1 MLVIAHA
8 ALDAVSEA
16 IVVVDTAT
24 WCIVQ
29 ANAPATVIFD
39 LDGGTIGATQF
50 DHILL
55 RLRGSDGEVP
65 SPAFLMEPNLRASE
79 YRFVRRHKDTLSFDL
94 RVSKVGLGSG
104 QLLVLVFRD
113 LSERV
118 HAASELRAA
127 SSRCGMTFSQAATG
141 LAHVS
146 LDCTWSKVN
155 LRLLDIT
162 GYEEA
167 ELLSMSVSQVTHPDD
182 LSNETIAYQQLLL
195 GELPYYTRE
204 KRYVRK
210 DGKPIWVSVTT
221 SVARNS
227 AGRPQYFIGMVED
240 ISERKQTEERVQY
253 MATHDGMT
261 GLPNRHGLLMHLER
275 ILQDA
280 RRDRRQVGV
289 VFVDMDK
296 LKQINDTLGH
306 EQGDRALKEF
316 SHQLRAQMRSGD
328 VVARIGG
335 DEFLIV
341 FDNVTACTDITV
353 ILERTLLSMAEASAN
368 AVHATAPSCSIG
380 ISVFPA
386 DGEDARTLMHNAD
399 QAMYRAKQDGGGK
412 YAFFSESPM
421 SSSAAQSP
429 DHSIESRK

>member
-1 MLVIAHA
+1 MIAHA

-16 IVVVDTAT
+16 VVVVDTAT
-24 WCIVQ
+24 WCIAQ

-39 LDGGTIGATQF
+39 LDVGNTGATRF
-50 DHILL
+50 EHIRLH
-55 RLRGSDGEVP
+55 LRGCDGEIP
-65 SPAFLMEPNLRASE
+65 SAASLMQPNLQACE
-79 YRFVRRHKDTLSFDL
+79 YRLVRHHKDTLSFDL
-94 RVSKVGLGSG
+94 RVSKVSVESG

-127 SSRCGMTFSQAATG
+127 SSRCGITFSQAATG

-167 ELLSMSVSQVTHPDD
+167 ELLGMSVSEVTHPDD
-182 LSNETIAYQQLLL
+182 ISNETLAYRQLLL

-210 DGKPIWVSVTT
+210 DGQSIWVSVTT

-240 ISERKQTEERVQY
+240 ISERKQIEERVQY

-261 GLPNRHGLLMHLER
+261 GLPNRHGLQIHLEK

-280 RRDRRQVGV
+280 RRNRRQVGV

-296 LKQINDTLGH
+296 LKRINDTLGH
-306 EQGDRALKEF
+306 EQGDLALKEF
-316 SHQLRAQMRSGD
+316 SRQLRAQMRSGD
-328 VVARIGG
+328 MVARIGG

-341 FDNVTACTDITV
+341 FDNVTVRTDMTA
-353 ILERTLLSMAEASAN
+353 ILDRILLSMSEAGAK
-368 AVHATAPSCSIG
+368 AGDATAPSCSIG
-380 ISVFPA
+380 ISVFPT
-386 DGEDARTLMHNAD
+386 DGEDARTLMRNAD
-399 QAMYRAKQDGGGK
+399 QAMYRAKQDGGGR

-421 SSSAAQSP
+421 STSSAQSP
-429 DHSIESRK
+429 NHSFGSRI